1 MKRKAER
8 ALKWLLPT
16 LVLTEAALV
25 WSGVLSVR
33 DAVIVVAG
41 IEVLLTLIGARQMF
55 VAMRRYRQGRGS
67 GLDAWSALEDG
78 LAVVLPRKVAR
89 IVVLEPRLWV
99 CLFRWVFRRTKLR
112 EGEFGYHKRSTMDM
126 LVLLVVLVGPVEAL
140 ALHLL
145 VPWAWLRWSL
155 LAVEVYGTF
164 WILGFYASLS
174 ALPHRIEE
182 AGVRLRYGAFARVF
196 VPYTEIESVGRAV
209 LRAPGGGDGL
219 RAAPEEEAAY
229 FAITGKTNLT
239 LGLKAPQTIE
249 GLFRS
254 VGPVGRIHLWAD
266 EPKLF
271 ARELDLRLN
280 RVGCVTPTET
290 PIS

>member
-16 LVLTEAALV
+16 LVLAEVALV

-41 IEVLLTLIGARQMF
+41 IEVLLTLISVRQMF

-112 EGEFGYHKRSTMDM
+112 EGEFGYNKKSTMDM

-219 RAAPEEEAAY
+219 RTSSEEETAY

-271 ARELDLRLN
+271 ARELDLRLD
-280 RVGCVTPTET
+280 RVERVTSTEV
-290 PIS
+290 PII

>member
-1 MKRKAER
+1 MRRKAER

-16 LVLTEAALV
+16 LVLAEAALV

-33 DAVIVVAG
+33 DAVVVVAG
-41 IEVLLTLIGARQMF
+41 IEVLLTLIGVRQMF
-55 VAMRRYRQGRGS
+55 VAIRRYRQGRGS

-78 LAVVLPRKVAR
+78 LTVVLPRKVAR
-89 IVVLEPRLWV
+89 IVVLEPHLWV
-99 CLFRWVFRRTKLR
+99 CLFRWVFRRTKPR

-140 ALHLL
+140 VLHLL
-145 VPWAWLRWSL
+145 VPWSWLRWL
-155 LAVEVYGTF
+155 LIAVEVYGTF
-164 WILGFYASLS
+164 WLLGFYASLS
-174 ALPHRIEE
+174 ALPHRLEE
-182 AGVRLRYGAFARVF
+182 TGVRLRYGAFAEVL
-196 VPYTEIESVGRAV
+196 VLYAEIEKVGRAV

-249 GLFRS
+249 GVFRS

-271 ARELDLRLN
+271 ARELGLRLGK
-280 RVGCVTPTET
+280 VEHITPTEV
-290 PIS
+290 PGI